1 MPLDTNQFEVIGDD
15 KPQASPDQF
24 EVIGDAKPA
33 ALDLSKVG
41 LDPYEKYR
49 LAIAHGATPE
59 SYSELPQFAGQPFS
73 PSNPD
78 MDYLAATRG
87 ETILAPIFATAAK
100 GVGELEKRMP
110 IPARYLLTGKD
121 LSKNADNAEAEKF
134 PFTPY
139 VNLPKVSKEDMRNL
153 SPLEQRIASGANAL
167 NQTLEEFSSP
177 VSASKLPVGEGM
189 TLPFAL
195 QIAESIPGQIKDIKD
210 APDANART
218 AAATRLGA
226 SLAMGGLLAKGHLGK
241 EPTPEVQGPY
251 ALGRMLNTPRGAE
264 PELRVEDFE
273 PLDTQSGTPLSP
285 QELIARQSRAPV
297 VPAPPDPPAKT
308 FEINEEGEPE
318 NASKIPSTA
327 SVSKSEVRPPV
338 GEGTPLR
345 QQGET
350 SATQSKANEPE
361 PRAGDARGAANTD
374 EKIASESTE
383 SIVSRTK
390 VGEERDAAFKNRA
403 DAISR
408 VSKSLKP
415 GDVIVDSDG
424 VRRVVRDV
432 HKDGTLFVD
441 REGGTDKT
449 GGEFHFEPEMTI
461 ERKSPSQISDAEAV
475 SKMTPNEFAQAL
487 SASGKQATHAGYEL
501 AQQIKTPEDRAQIK
515 KFEDDANNDTKALL
529 TKLKQAKTPTEQSQ
543 AFLEIQNAN
552 VKKQFF
558 NEAGRLYDAL
568 EEVKKTGDTAA
579 AAKKFGVDESF
590 VKEPNREFVGMG
602 GATPAE
608 FESGAGA
615 GREIY
620 GIAHEVRKA
629 RAKAGVVEPVERGEG
644 ITRDEA
650 VERGRQL
657 LNSGADPEAAM
668 KDFETNRKIS
678 ADGIALAR
686 AQGEKLAREARIAE
700 RQFGTESKEYE
711 AAYKRSSDWEARS
724 KAMQT
729 EWNRAGMAQQGA
741 TDIDTGS
748 FTGLRREFQDQTGKD
763 FNPKQK
769 KEAKEIA
776 DKVNDAADKTEIA
789 RNELFSELD
798 KDLSGMND
806 AEKRAIDAANK
817 TVREAAVRRAEAEKE
832 QRVTEAQAKNDVEK
846 VQREAARK
854 AKSAADKTV
863 REDAIRK
870 AKEESQQ
877 RVDAANK
884 KRQLAEVELAR
895 SKRARD
901 AVNKQA
907 RDAAAKRAQEARKE
921 LGKSISERAWDK
933 AREYIEAGVTNFDD
947 IRNKLAT
954 DLGLS
959 VDKVTTE
966 LARTK
971 RAKYLTDNLW
981 KKQQDYRRLDQQ
993 AKRWLAQQQMPWL
1006 SKQLQKI
1013 PDIMFGAKVFG
1024 HGTVAL
1030 GTHAPMV
1037 AFQPRFWGDYVKN
1050 FADMYR
1056 MSISNSLKPGEFQ
1069 KSAAAFY
1076 EKKMQDLVRRP
1087 NYITARRAGL
1097 VNDPFEYEDYNAPN
1111 VTRFLGPFGKMGDRG
1126 YSVLKLLRQDMFD
1139 QYWNNLPKTQQI
1151 PDVAKAI
1158 ADGVNHAT
1166 GVIRS
1171 APPRYSNIALFAPR
1185 LALSRGSWLVADPL
1199 RAVKTGLDWKNASD
1213 ADKIF
1218 AMNQVK
1224 EKAWVVGTM
1233 LSLLALN
1240 EGFLEATGSNQRV
1253 NVSDP
1258 MKRDWMKFKVAGLNV
1273 GYGNAMLAMAR
1284 LPARL
1289 YRIRESDGGKLKN
1302 LVYPDEDTYSVL
1314 GEYGRSQLSPFA
1326 SLASTLW
1333 FKSDWQNRPLPN
1345 SNRPIPK
1352 RLAARGVGAYTWP
1365 EFWTEQALPIPL
1377 EEGAREVWKSGLG
1390 MTDEQQRQ
1398 ARKALATI
1406 SVMMATGA
1414 RVEDDTDV
1422 ASPENH

>member
-1 MPLDTNQFEVIGDD
+1 MPLNPNDFEVIDD
-15 KPQASPDQF
+15 KPAQASPDQF

-59 SYSELPQFAGQPFS
+59 SYYELPQFAGQPFS

-139 VNLPKVSKEDMRNL
+139 VSLPKVSKEDMRNL
-153 SPLEQRIASGANAL
+153 SPLEQRVASGANAL
-167 NQTLEEFSSP
+167 NQTLEEFSAP
-177 VSASKLPVGEGM
+177 VNAAKLPVGEGM

-285 QELIARQSRAPV
+285 QELVARQSRAPV
-297 VPAPPDPPAKT
+297 LPETPEPAVKTFNLDEEVPNATETRTEPKGNQPEHTGDASQRPPAQPSGGGGT
-308 FEINEEGEPE
+308 EQRAQTPEG
-318 NASKIPSTA
+318 
-327 SVSKSEVRPPV
+327 
-338 GEGTPLR
+338 
-345 QQGET
+345 
-350 SATQSKANEPE
+350 NEPS
-361 PRAGDARGAANTD
+361 PLPGDARGT
-374 EKIASESTE
+374 
-383 SIVSRTK
+383 
-390 VGEERDAAFKNRA
+390 
-403 DAISR
+403 
-408 VSKSLKP
+408 P
-415 GDVIVDSDG
+415 
-424 VRRVVRDV
+424 
-432 HKDGTLFVD
+432 
-441 REGGTDKT
+441 DK
-449 GGEFHFEPEMTI
+449 EV
-461 ERKSPSQISDAEAV
+461 SQISDAEAV

-529 TKLKQAKTPTEQSQ
+529 TKLEQAKTPTEQSQ

-620 GIAHEVRKA
+620 GIAHEVREA

-798 KDLSGMND
+798 KDLSGMNE

-817 TVREAAVRRAEAEKE
+817 TVREAAVRRAEAENE
-832 QRVTEAQAKNDVEK
+832 QRVAEAKAKNDVEK

-971 RAKYLTDNLW
+971 RAKYLTDDLW

-1326 SLASTLW
+1326 SLATTLW

-1352 RLAARGVGAYTWP
+1352 RLAARGVGAYTWS